1 MSTNRSI
8 EEILKKAKNK
18 GIEGNTRYSSLEKNQ
33 ESISISSDLHLEQ
46 SKEKEIDEKP
56 DFEVND
62 KHSEIASPDDHL
74 KKEGILDVGLKKS
87 TEVETAIVKTA
98 IGNPAIATSAIAKRT
113 TTHDACE
120 MFYLVL
126 DDVSRFSTDEGK
138 IARYLLKMTEFG
150 MKKDVLI
157 RRSDFIEGGGVNLRT
172 LTHSLSALEEAGFF
186 NKTIK
191 KEKNIKFTHYSLN
204 FKYFKKFE
212 RIEGREGEVSVH

>member
-33 ESISISSDLHLEQ
+33 ESISISNDLHLEL
-46 SKEKEIDEKP
+46 SKEKEIDEKL
-56 DFEVND
+56 DCEVND

-74 KKEGILDVGLKKS
+74 EKEGILDVGLKKS
-87 TEVETAIVKTA
+87 TVVETA

-113 TTHDACE
+113 TTHDTCE

-157 RRSDFIEGGGVNLRT
+157 RRSDFIEGRGVNLRT

-212 RIEGREGEVSVH
+212 RIEGRQGEVSVH